1 MSPPALGDDRGTTM
15 IELIVG
21 MAMGMIVLVGLSLTI
36 IVVLHGTSRV
46 DARVEATD
54 NARTMVTRITEE
66 LHSACISPQIAPVRS
81 GSTGTELI
89 FWHAAAGES
98 GAVQPIPVKSRIVY
112 SSSTGTL
119 TQTDY
124 AKIGGTSP
132 AWIFE
137 GEEGNKGT
145 GTTRTLLTKV
155 APGGSSGSVFT
166 YLRYEGGGA
175 KTINV
180 STLGVGEAAETVT
193 VKIALTASPKS
204 SPVADNNSAATVSDS
219 ATLRLTPPSY
229 EATASALPCQ

>member
-1 MSPPALGDDRGTTM
+1 VQAPSLSDERGTTI
-15 IELIVG
+15 IELVVG

-36 IVVLHGTSRV
+36 ITVLHGTSRV

-54 NARTMVTRITEE
+54 NARTIVTRITEE

-89 FWHAAAGES
+89 FWRAAAGES
-98 GAVQPIPVKSRIVY
+98 NAVQPIPVKTKIVY
-112 SSSTGTL
+112 NNSGTL

-132 AWIFE
+132 GWIFE

-145 GTTRTLLTKV
+145 GTSRILLTKV
-155 APGGSSGSVFT
+155 APVAGSTGVFT
-166 YLRYEGGGA
+166 YQRYEGGEA
-175 KTINV
+175 KKINV
-180 STLGVGEAAETVT
+180 ATLGVGEAAETVT

-204 SPVADNNSAATVSDS
+204 NPVADRKSAATVSDS
-219 ATLRLTPPSY
+219 ATLRLTPPSF
-229 EATASALPCQ
+229 ETTASALPCQ

>member
-1 MSPPALGDDRGTTM
+1 MNLPPLDNERGTTM

-21 MAMGMIVLVGLSLTI
+21 MAMGMVVLVGLSLTI

-54 NARTMVTRITEE
+54 NARTVVTRITEE
-66 LHSACISPQIAPVRS
+66 LHSACISPQVAPVRS

-89 FWHAAAGES
+89 FWRAAAGES
-98 GAVQPIPVKSRIVY
+98 AAVQPIPVKTKVVY
-112 SSSTGTL
+112 NSGTGTL

-132 AWIFE
+132 TWIFE

-145 GTTRTLLTKV
+145 GTTRTLLTNV
-155 APGGSSGSVFT
+155 APGGSNGSVFT
-166 YLRYEGGGA
+166 YQRYESGEA

-180 STLGVGEAAETVT
+180 ATLGVGEAAETVT

-204 SPVADNNSAATVSDS
+204 SPVPDKNSAATVSDS

-229 EATASALPCQ
+229 ETTARALPCQ